1 MSLLNTGVTAIA
13 TAQLGLATT
22 QHNIANAN
30 TAGYSRQAI
39 MQATNVGI
47 MTGAGSV
54 GQGVH
59 VSTILRSYS
68 AVLNGQLNT
77 AQTKSSEL
85 NAYYSMASRIDN
97 LLADPNSGLSPV
109 LADFFKGVQDV
120 AANPSLLSARQSM
133 VSAAQALTTRFQ
145 TLEGRLAQLYD
156 ESNTQIRDTV
166 GIINT
171 YSKQIANLNE
181 QIVALSSGMGQP
193 PNDLLDQRDQLVLE
207 MSKFVRVNTVMDSQ
221 GSMNVFAGSGQQLVV
236 GNQVMLLEARPSANQ
251 PERFVVG
258 LKGSPVEFPESYL
271 NGGALGGLFS
281 FRSEVLDASANSL
294 GQIATTLAMT
304 INAQQ
309 ALGQDLL
316 GSVAGDTGFVTDF
329 FTIGQPKY
337 IESTKNSG
345 TGSVTSFTFD
355 SLTQS
360 ASGNFFSELTGS
372 DYELRFGAG
381 GSYSVTRLSDGVE
394 VASGVEGA
402 TTDISFDGVTLSLS
416 GGHAAGDVYQLQ
428 PTREIAR
435 NIGINQAISGDV
447 RRIAAAAPVRTVAVS
462 ENLGTATLSQGTV
475 VPGYQMALI
484 DIAPALPGMEA
495 GLRLTIEDNGSGG
508 LQINGAFPGAPVNY
522 SGETAFSFGGFSF
535 SLSDGGRVGDEF
547 FIQPNSGGV
556 ADGRNIVL
564 IGALQTANTAA
575 GGKAT
580 YQVAYAQLVSQVGTQ
595 TKMAL
600 VNGNAQQVLLEQ
612 TQQSRDALAGV
623 NLDEEAANLIKYQQ
637 SYQAA
642 ARMMDT
648 AAKLFDTILSI
659 GR

>member
-30 TAGYSRQAI
+30 TVGYSRQAI

-59 VSTILRSYS
+59 VNTILRSYS

-97 LLADPNSGLSPV
+97 LLADKNSGLSPV
-109 LADFFKGVQDV
+109 MADFFKGVQDV
-120 AANPSLLSARQSM
+120 AANPSLSSARQSM
-133 VSAAQALTTRFQ
+133 LSAAQAMTTRFQ

-156 ESNTQIRDTV
+156 ETNTQVRDTV
-166 GIINT
+166 GVINT

-181 QIVALSSGMGQP
+181 QIVALSSGLGQP
-193 PNDLLDQRDQLVLE
+193 PNDLLDQRDQLVLD
-207 MSKFVRVNTVMDSQ
+207 MSKLVRVSSVMDSQ
-221 GSMNVFAGSGQQLVV
+221 GNLNIFAGSGQQLVV
-236 GNQVMLLEARPSANQ
+236 GNQVMELEARPSASQ

-271 NGGALGGLFS
+271 NGGSLGGLFS
-281 FRSEVLDASANSL
+281 FRSEVLDAAANSL
-294 GQIATTLAMT
+294 GQVAATIAMT
-304 INAQQ
+304 VNAQQ

-316 GSVAGDTGFVTDF
+316 GDVAGDTGFVSSF

-337 IESTKNSG
+337 IESTSNTGS
-345 TGSVTSFTFD
+345 GSVTGFTFD
-355 SLTQS
+355 PLTQS
-360 ASGNFFSELTGS
+360 ANGNFFSSVTAS
-372 DYELRFGAG
+372 DYELRFTAG
-381 GSYSVTRLSDGVE
+381 GNYSVTRLSDGLE

-402 TTDISFDGVTLSLS
+402 TTSISFDGLTLNLS

-435 NIGINQAISGDV
+435 NIGINQAIAGDV
-447 RRIAAAAPVRTVAVS
+447 RRIAAAAPMRTEQNPA
-462 ENLGTATLSQGTV
+462 NTGAATLSQGTV
-475 VPGYQMALI
+475 APGYDLS
-484 DIAPALPGMEA
+484 ALPLTLDIVNNA
-495 GLRLTIEDNGSGG
+495 GTLEIHGLPGG
-508 LQINGAFPGAPVNY
+508 PVTY
-522 SGETAFSFGGFSF
+522 SGETSISFDGMSFTLSAGAVAGDAFTIR
-535 SLSDGGRVGDEF
+535 DND
-547 FIQPNSGGV
+547 GGV
-556 ADGRNIVL
+556 ADARNIVL
-564 IGALQTANTAA
+564 MGSLQTANTTA
-575 GGKAT
+575 GGTAT
-580 YQVAYAQLVSQVGTQ
+580 YQVTYAQLVSQVGTQ

-612 TQQSRDALAGV
+612 TMQSRDSLAGV

-648 AAKLFDTILSI
+648 AAKLFDTLLTI